1 MNLTDRIDYIK
12 ETYGE
17 GTVASDFA
25 EEVRILQEKLEEF
38 GNKMITEFDCF
49 DPVYFKGQDLLFYL
63 NQELG

>member
-1 MNLTDRIDYIK
+1 MLFRSVSQSRY
-12 ETYGE
+12 
-17 GTVASDFA
+17 AA
-25 EEVRILQEKLEEF
+25 EEIRILQEKLEDF